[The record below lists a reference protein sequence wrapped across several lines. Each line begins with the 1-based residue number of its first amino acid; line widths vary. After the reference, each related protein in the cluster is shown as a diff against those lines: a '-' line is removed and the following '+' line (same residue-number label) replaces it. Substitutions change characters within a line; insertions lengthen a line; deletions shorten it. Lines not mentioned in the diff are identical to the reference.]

1 MSLLSPSAVAN
12 IGTHGLLLHRCSIM
26 QNVVVCLSRMAMT
39 SPEAVAGD
47 LGTFLFNWL
56 YFALTVCVTARVSAR
71 VSVNEFAYL

>member
-1 MSLLSPSAVAN
+1 
-12 IGTHGLLLHRCSIM
+12 M